1 MLVLQQG
8 VIESYPRQIKVKY
21 RKISLEWSSP
31 LIILTLHSWK
41 IDKRNINRRMILQN
55 IQEIP

>member
-41 IDKRNINRRMILQN
+41 IDKRNINRRMTLQN

>member
-1 MLVLQQG
+1 MLVLQHG
-8 VIESYPRQIKVKY
+8 VIESYPRQIRVKY

-41 IDKRNINRRMILQN
+41 IDRRNINRRMTLQN

>member
-41 IDKRNINRRMILQN
+41 IDERNINRRMTLQN

>member
-1 MLVLQQG
+1 MLVPQQG
-8 VIESYPRQIKVKY
+8 VIESYPKQIKVKY

-41 IDKRNINRRMILQN
+41 IDKRNINRRMTLQN